1 MVENLSIIP
10 YLLGVVAMGWIPA
23 DCHDGIPKTRLH
35 SNIWK
40 PNLKWTGSKS
50 PNILNNSSHWHWSF
64 DLFNVSIF
72 QTIWYSLVKSKD
84 TEYFNDFN
92 LGIFPGQ
99 EIYLW
104 AQQFRTFYHREI
116 VFAHHGRAWQTLK
129 RNIKPF
135 KDPISVFNFF
145 SPVPFF
151 AFQASTPY
159 LAIPFCLL
167 FLVPTLSQKA
177 LSENP

>member
-116 VFAHHGRAWQTLK
+116 VFAHHEEHDK
-129 RNIKPF
+129 HSSV
-135 KDPISVFNFF
+135 ISNP
-145 SPVPFF
+145 SK
-151 AFQASTPY
+151 
-159 LAIPFCLL
+159 
-167 FLVPTLSQKA
+167 TLS
-177 LSENP
+177 LSSISSHPSPFLHFKHLHHT